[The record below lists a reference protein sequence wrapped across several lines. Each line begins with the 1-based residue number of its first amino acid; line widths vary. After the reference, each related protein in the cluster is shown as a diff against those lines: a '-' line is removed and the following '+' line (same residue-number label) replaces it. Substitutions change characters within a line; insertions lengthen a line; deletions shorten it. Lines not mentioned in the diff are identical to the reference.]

1 MNFGC
6 RTEAEGW
13 LIARCL
19 VVQQEW
25 GRAHA
30 KGAEDAEGQTDW
42 LAQSAAISWLTL
54 NPEAFVI
61 RFLGVAENGGAM
73 HPTIF
78 RRPGLRK
85 HG

>member
-1 MNFGC
+1 MIRFCVRRGERLPPSFAC
-6 RTEAEGW
+6 GVARRRDERVGRGEG
-13 LIARCL
+13 
-19 VVQQEW
+19 
-25 GRAHA
+25 G
-30 KGAEDAEGQTDW
+30 
-42 LAQSAAISWLTL
+42 LAQAAAISWLTL
-54 NPEAFVI
+54 NPEASVI

>member
-1 MNFGC
+1 MNDEC
-6 RTEAEGW
+6 RSEAEGGGGGRRP
-13 LIARCL
+13 RCL
-19 VVQQEW
+19 ILNVGW
-25 GRAHA
+25 KKAHA
-30 KGAEDAEGQTDW
+30 EGAEVAEG
-42 LAQSAAISWLTL
+42 LAQAAAISWLTL
-54 NPEAFVI
+54 NSEASVI